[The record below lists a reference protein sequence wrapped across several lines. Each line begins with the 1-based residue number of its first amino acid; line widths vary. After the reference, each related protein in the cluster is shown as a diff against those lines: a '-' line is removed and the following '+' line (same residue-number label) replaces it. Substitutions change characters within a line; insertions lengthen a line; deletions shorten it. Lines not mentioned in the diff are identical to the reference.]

1 MASQDHARGLSMTLY
16 RAYVHFFWLLT
27 VLTGLSVYAQSP
39 NYHLEFSDGPMK
51 LPKDY
56 PRTRWV
62 SLVNDSSKQIEAYDS
77 LELSPDGGFCA
88 ETSEDFLT
96 YPYPAPM
103 ANVFGADGKES
114 RGRGVEQGGRWDLG
128 YLGIDRHGKECEL
141 KAVAVVFVDG
151 SYEGDE
157 VMVRG
162 LKAHR
167 DGVAAALNYWSQ
179 EMVGKEPNK
188 ANLADLVDHTE
199 NRSGKDDMEKMKYLH
214 SMTDDEA
221 EKPLREYWSGRYE
234 VDQFLKYQLSSE
246 PTDDAGAARKFQQ
259 LMRLLNTWK
268 TLIDTAVSMNEL
280 NLKYPPISDSR
291 EPSDHTSKQ

>member
-1 MASQDHARGLSMTLY
+1 
-16 RAYVHFFWLLT
+16 
-27 VLTGLSVYAQSP
+27 
-39 NYHLEFSDGPMK
+39 MK

-96 YPYPAPM
+96 YPAPM

-128 YLGIDRHGKECEL
+128 YLGIDPHGKECEP
-141 KAVAVVFVDG
+141 KAVAVIFVDG

-188 ANLADLVDHTE
+188 ANLADLLDHTG
-199 NRSGKDDMEKMKYLH
+199 NRLKKDGMEEMKYLH
-214 SMTDDEA
+214 SMTDDEV
-221 EKPLREYWSGRYE
+221 EKLFREYWSGRCE
-234 VDQFLKYQLSSE
+234 VDQFLKYQLSSG
-246 PTDDAGAARKFQQ
+246 PTDDAEAARKFQQ
-259 LMRLLNTWK
+259 LVRLLNTWR
-268 TLIDTAVSMNEL
+268 TLMDKAVSMNEL
-280 NLKYPPISDSR
+280 NIKYPPISDPV